1 MKRIAV
7 IGTIVF
13 ACAFA
18 NVSEAAITNG
28 TDTRRRFI
36 NAARAQEVTRAMHA
50 KIAITANT
58 APKKAARVRLQTMI
72 LKT

>member
-1 MKRIAV
+1 M
-7 IGTIVF
+7 
-13 ACAFA
+13 
-18 NVSEAAITNG
+18 EP
-28 TDTRRRFI
+28 DTQRRFI

-72 LKT
+72 LKTQGA